1 MSLSALGELSN
12 VPLRQ
17 RVADSLQRAILDG
30 DLKPGQPLVESEI
43 AAQLGISRA
52 PVREAMQIL
61 VNHRL
66 VDVVPYK
73 GAVVRSL
80 DGKDIEEVY
89 GLRSVL
95 EGFAAER
102 AISHGAAQGTRVLRK
117 ICDAMQS
124 AASQGDY
131 RALLEADETFHRT
144 LVKLAQHDL
153 LYSAWNDL
161 SMRVRQIMALSNL
174 QFLDIMEIFY
184 NHLPMVEA
192 LEAKDAPRAAALVR
206 KHILSSAALVIRSSV
221 EGEPVEVAPEG
232 L

>member
-1 MSLSALGELSN
+1 MSLSTLGELSN

-17 RVADSLQRAILDG
+17 RVAENLQRAILDG

-43 AAQLGISRA
+43 ATQLGISRA

-73 GAVVRSL
+73 GAFVRL
-80 DGKDIEEVY
+80 LARKDIEEVY

-102 AISHGAAQGTRVLRK
+102 IISYSSSQDTRVLRET
-117 ICDAMQS
+117 CGAMQR
-124 AASQGDY
+124 AAGEGDY

-161 SMRVRQIMALSNL
+161 SIRVRQIMALSNL

-192 LEAKDAPRAAALVR
+192 LEAGDTRRAVALVR
-206 KHILSSAALVIRSSV
+206 EHILSSAALVIRSSV
-221 EGEPVEVAPEG
+221 EADPVQEAPEVG
-232 L
+232 